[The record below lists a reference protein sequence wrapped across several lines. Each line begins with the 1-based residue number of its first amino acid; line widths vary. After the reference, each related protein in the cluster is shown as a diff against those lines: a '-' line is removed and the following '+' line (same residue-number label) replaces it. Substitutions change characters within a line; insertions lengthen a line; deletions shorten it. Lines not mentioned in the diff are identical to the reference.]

1 MALAYDM
8 AYSIALLVS
17 SPVWGWRMLRTGK
30 WRTDWR
36 GRFGRCQLQPD
47 DRPTLLIHS
56 VSVGEVNAI
65 RQLVPRLYERTQGQ
79 VRIVIGVTTNT
90 GIEQAQR
97 LFGPS
102 DADRPTCEVIRYPLD
117 FGACVRSFLDAVRP
131 NLVATVELEVWPNFI
146 SECTKRKIPVCV
158 INGRLSSRSFR
169 GYHLGGALVRPMFA
183 RLTVAAV
190 QTEEYAWRFEALGT
204 QPERIRVLDTMKWDA
219 AEIAEPEDVQG
230 ADELAKA
237 LGIDRSKP
245 VIVAGSTGPGEER
258 MLIDTCP
265 VEAQLVLVPRK
276 PERFDEVASLEPRK
290 MVRRTAC
297 PDGSARQPDQ
307 TRLFLLDTMG
317 ELRKAYALADV
328 VLIGRSFMGLYGSD
342 PLEPVALGKP
352 AVIGPY
358 HSDFAD
364 IIEAL
369 QIGGGIEVTRSPGD
383 LAAELLINRRKAEA
397 LGHLGRK
404 VIRARQG
411 ATDRHVDLLLSL
423 LPGAEAMQTI
433 NQASS

>member
-1 MALAYDM
+1 MAYDM
-8 AYSIALLVS
+8 AYSMAALAL

-36 GRFGRCQLQPD
+36 GRFGRCQLPPD

-65 RQLVPRLYERTQGQ
+65 RQLAPRLHERTQGQ
-79 VRIVIGVTTNT
+79 IRIVIGVTTDT
-90 GIEQAQR
+90 GIDQAR
-97 LFGPS
+97 KVFGPS
-102 DADRPTCEVIRYPLD
+102 AADRPTFEVIRYPLD
-117 FGACVRSFLDAVRP
+117 FSTCVASFLDAVRP
-131 NLVATVELEVWPNFI
+131 SLVATVELEVWPNFI
-146 SECTKRKIPVCV
+146 YECTKRKIPVCV
-158 INGRLSSRSFR
+158 INGRLSRRSFR
-169 GYHLGGALVRPMFA
+169 GYRLGVALVRPTFA
-183 RLTVAAV
+183 RLAAAAV

-204 QPERIRVLDTMKWDA
+204 PAERIQVLDTMKWDTA
-219 AEIAEPEDVQG
+219 RIEEPEDVQG

-237 LGIDRSKP
+237 MGIDRSKP
-245 VIVAGSTGPGEER
+245 IIVAGSTGPGEER

-265 VEAQLVLVPRK
+265 AEAQLVLVPRK
-276 PERFDEVASLEPRK
+276 PERFDEIAALEPEK

-297 PDGSARQPDQ
+297 PDGSVRQPDQ

-342 PLEPVALGKP
+342 PLEPIALGKP

-369 QIGGGIEVTRSPGD
+369 QVGGGIEVTRSPGD
-383 LAAELLINRRKAEA
+383 LASELFINRRKAEA
-397 LGHLGRK
+397 LGHRGRK

-423 LPGAEAMQTI
+423 LPGAEALKTVECC
-433 NQASS
+433 SP